1 MPSAR
6 PKISFETQA
15 QPKMEIQPMGQQCKA
30 KSKKSGQQCGNWA
43 INGKNVCRIHGG
55 RSTGP
60 KKPARHMNNQH
71 ARKYGAYISELL
83 KADVWIFEKFYDTL
97 HQDFELNNSTDK
109 MAAELAC
116 LYFVKIIQAQREGDL
131 ASGDTHD
138 RMCRMQLKDL
148 KATKSAREG
157 EVVNLKTSPAEW
169 AAQLL
174 AQSAQSSKN
183 AD

>member
-1 MPSAR
+1 
-6 PKISFETQA
+6 
-15 QPKMEIQPMGQQCKA
+15 MGQRCKA
-30 KSKKSGQQCGNWA
+30 KSKKTGQQCRNHA
-43 INGKNVCRIHGG
+43 IKGKNVCRYHGG
-55 RSTGP
+55 LSTGP
-60 KKPARHMNNQH
+60 KNPSRPFNNQH
-71 ARKYGAYISELL
+71 ARKYGAYISEILT
-83 KADVWIFEKFYDTL
+83 KDIWIFEQFFDTL
-97 HQDFELNNSTDK
+97 HEDFELNKSTDK

-157 EVVNLKTSPAEW
+157 EVVNIKTSPAEW

-174 AQSAQSSKN
+174 AKAPEVQKN
-183 AD
+183 EK